1 MQLNTS
7 KYQEGLELGDIPL
20 LNFSQ
25 EARKMMVQQSTM
37 MVQGQQEEWQIGL
50 FKKLKAW
57 TISIMF
63 NFSLKMIT
71 NKTAKEE
78 VKHILFSSLRHYF
91 LA

>member
-1 MQLNTS
+1 MQLNIS
-7 KYQEGLELGDIPL
+7 KYQEDLELEDILL

-25 EARKMMVQQSTM
+25 EERKMMVQQSTM
-37 MVQGQQEEWQIGL
+37 MVQEQQEEWQIGL
-50 FKKLKAW
+50 YRKPKVS

-63 NFSLKMIT
+63 NFSLKTIT